1 MTDPARLSTATL
13 PTVGFIGL
21 GAMGE
26 PMAANLLR
34 AGIDVVSC
42 ANRNREPIER
52 LAADGL
58 REVANPAAVGA
69 EADVVMT
76 VVWNEEQND
85 RVLRGADG
93 AIAAM
98 KPGGV
103 VIVMSTVSPTYCKE
117 LAAEAAQSDITVLD
131 CPISGMVRGAI
142 DGTLTLMIGGTTEDV
157 ERCRAV
163 LEPMGKVSHCGP
175 IGTGQVMKLG
185 NNAMVIGTFGLIMEV
200 REMVAAQGM
209 DLDTF
214 MEYLNR
220 STGRSFVSESMPL
233 PPERITLTGMAV
245 KDMRRCAAAADEV
258 GTAMPMVTRLLEA
271 GADDYEGPG

>member
-1 MTDPARLSTATL
+1 MTLS
-13 PTVGFIGL
+13 TVGFIGL

-42 ANRNREPIER
+42 ANRNREPFER

-58 REVANPAAVGA
+58 REVADPVAVGA
-69 EADVVMT
+69 EADVLMT
-76 VVWNEEQND
+76 VVWDEEQND
-85 RVLRGADG
+85 RVLRGAGG

-103 VIVMSTVSPTYCKE
+103 VIVMSTVSPTYCRE
-117 LAAEAAQSDITVLD
+117 LAAEAAKSDIAVLD
-131 CPISGMVRGAI
+131 CPISGMVQGAI
-142 DGTLTLMIGGTTEDV
+142 DGTLTLMVGGATEDI
-157 ERCRAV
+157 ERCRAM
-163 LEPMGKVSHCGP
+163 LEPMGTVSHCGP
-175 IGTGQVMKLG
+175 VGTGQVMKLG
-185 NNAMVIGTFGLIMEV
+185 NNAMVIGTFRLIMEV
-200 REMVAAQGM
+200 RNMVVAQGM

-233 PPERITLTGMAV
+233 PPKPITLTGMPV
-245 KDMRRCAAAADEV
+245 KDMRRCVAAAEEV
-258 GTAMPMVTRLLEA
+258 GAAMPMVTTLLET
-271 GADDYEGPG
+271 GADDNEGPGS

>member
-1 MTDPARLSTATL
+1 MTST
-13 PTVGFIGL
+13 TVGFIGL

-52 LAADGL
+52 LAAKGL

-76 VVWNEEQND
+76 VVWDEAQND
-85 RVLRGADG
+85 QVLRGVEG
-93 AIAAM
+93 AMAAM
-98 KPGGV
+98 SPGGA

-117 LAAEAAQSDITVLD
+117 LAADAAESDIAVLD
-131 CPISGMVRGAI
+131 CPVSGMVQGAI
-142 DGTLTLMIGGTTEDV
+142 DGTLTLMIGGADADV

-163 LEPMGKVSHCGP
+163 LEPMGTVSHCGP
-175 IGTGQVMKLG
+175 VGTGQVMKLG
-185 NNAMVIGTFGLIMEV
+185 NNAMAIGTFGLIMEV

-209 DLDTF
+209 SLETF

-220 STGRSFVSESMPL
+220 STGRSFVCEHWPM
-233 PPERITLTGMAV
+233 PPERITFTGMPV
-245 KDMRRCAAAADEV
+245 KDMRRCLGAGEDV
-258 GTAMPMVTRLLEA
+258 GASMPMLSRLLEA
-271 GADDYEGPG
+271 GAADNEGPA